1 MQGAD
6 VQGVIVS
13 QARRNSLCDGNG
25 PVVTARA
32 TDAKRDE
39 VLTLMAV
46 AIQHGGKHLQEIVYE
61 FLRRWLREHIVG
73 NWFIRTAVSAQFW
86 NPIGVGQEPHVYY

>member
-1 MQGAD
+1 M
-6 VQGVIVS
+6 
-13 QARRNSLCDGNG
+13 
-25 PVVTARA
+25 TARA

-61 FLRRWLREHIVG
+61 FLRRWLREHIVATG
-73 NWFIRTAVSAQFW
+73 SSVPRYPRSSGTQ
-86 NPIGVGQEPHVYY
+86 